1 MTELIAALFMN
12 LTNDTSSKCP
22 VIENSLNNL
31 QYVLTTECCVA
42 TGSDHVGETHK
53 ERLRNQNEL
62 QDFISK
68 HVCISTC

>member
-1 MTELIAALFMN
+1 M
-12 LTNDTSSKCP
+12 SS
-22 VIENSLNNL
+22 IENSLNNL
-31 QYVLTTECCVA
+31 QYVLTTEYCVA